1 MKDTLKIGLTGGIAS
16 GKSTV
21 CDLFSQLSVEI
32 IDADTISHYLTK
44 SDGLAFQEILDHF
57 GDRILGSD
65 GELDRQQLRSIIF
78 NDVAEKQALENII
91 HPKVLDKINKNI
103 SDSTA
108 PYLIIAVPLMIETG
122 MNQLMDRVLL
132 IEDRVLLI
140 DCSIETQVRRLIER
154 DKCTKQQ
161 AQSIIANQASLESK
175 RAICDDVIVNEEGT
189 SLDHLKTEVI
199 RLNSFYSNLEI
210 KRLHK

>member
-32 IDADTISHYLTK
+32 IDADKISHDITK
-44 SDGLAFQEILDHF
+44 KDGLAFQEILDYF
-57 GDRILGSD
+57 GKKILD
-65 GELDRQQLRSIIF
+65 LNGELDRRQLRSIIF
-78 NDVAEKQALENII
+78 NDATEKRALENII
-91 HPKVLDKINKNI
+91 HPKVLNEINKNI
-103 SDSTA
+103 SSSTA

-122 MNQLMDRVLL
+122 MNKLM
-132 IEDRVLLI
+132 DRVLLI
-140 DCSIETQVRRLIER
+140 DCSIETQIRRLIER

-161 AQSIIANQASLESK
+161 AQSIIENQASLESK

-189 SLDHLKTEVI
+189 SFDLLKTEVI
-199 RLNSFYSNLEI
+199 KLNDFYNTL
-210 KRLHK
+210 

>member
-32 IDADTISHYLTK
+32 IDADKISHDITK
-44 SDGLAFQEILDHF
+44 KDGLAFQEILDYF
-57 GDRILGSD
+57 GKKILGLD

-78 NDVAEKQALENII
+78 NDATAKRALENII
-91 HPKVLDKINKNI
+91 HPKVLNEINKNI

-122 MNQLMDRVLL
+122 MNKLMDRVLL
-132 IEDRVLLI
+132 V

-161 AQSIIANQASLESK
+161 AQSIIENQASLESK

>member
-1 MKDTLKIGLTGGIAS
+1 MNDTLKIGLTGGIAS

-32 IDADTISHYLTK
+32 IDADKISHDITK
-44 SDGLAFQEILDHF
+44 KDGLAFQEILDHF
-57 GDRILGSD
+57 GNKILGLD
-65 GELDRQQLRSIIF
+65 GELDRQKLRSLIF
-78 NDVAEKQALENII
+78 NDAAEKRTLEKII
-91 HPKVLDKINKNI
+91 HPKVLNEINKNI

-108 PYLIIAVPLMIETG
+108 SYLIIAVPLMIETG
-122 MNQLMDRVLL
+122 MNKLMDRVLL
-132 IEDRVLLI
+132 V

-161 AQSIIANQASLESK
+161 AQSIIENQASLESK

-189 SLDHLKTEVI
+189 SFDQLKTEVI
-199 RLNSFYSNLEI
+199 QLNDFYSTL
-210 KRLHK
+210 

>member
-32 IDADTISHYLTK
+32 VDADKISHDITK
-44 SDGLAFQEILDHF
+44 KDGLAFQEILDYF
-57 GDRILGSD
+57 GKKILD
-65 GELDRQQLRSIIF
+65 LNGELDRRQLRSIIF
-78 NDVAEKQALENII
+78 NDATEKRALENII
-91 HPKVLDKINKNI
+91 HPKVLNEINKNI

-122 MNQLMDRVLL
+122 MNKLM
-132 IEDRVLLI
+132 DRVLLI
-140 DCSIETQVRRLIER
+140 DCSIETQIRRLIER

-161 AQSIIANQASLESK
+161 AQSIIENQASLESK

>member
-32 IDADTISHYLTK
+32 IDADTISHDLTK

-132 IEDRVLLI
+132 I

-161 AQSIIANQASLESK
+161 AQSIIENQASLESK
-175 RAICDDVIVNEEGT
+175 RAICDDVIVNEECT

>member
-1 MKDTLKIGLTGGIAS
+1 MQDTLKIGLTGGIAS

-32 IDADTISHYLTK
+32 IDADKISHDITK
-44 SDGLAFQEILDHF
+44 KDGLAFQEILDYF
-57 GDRILGSD
+57 GKKILGLD

-78 NDVAEKQALENII
+78 NDATAKRALENII
-91 HPKVLDKINKNI
+91 HPKVLNEINKNI

-122 MNQLMDRVLL
+122 MNKLM
-132 IEDRVLLI
+132 DRVLLI
-140 DCSIETQVRRLIER
+140 DCSIETQIRRLIER
-154 DKCTKQQ
+154 DKCTKQE
-161 AQSIIANQASLESK
+161 AQSIIENQASLESK

-189 SLDHLKTEVI
+189 SFDLLKTEVI
-199 RLNSFYSNLEI
+199 KLNDFYSTL
-210 KRLHK
+210 

>member
-1 MKDTLKIGLTGGIAS
+1 MNDTLKIGLTGGIAS

-32 IDADTISHYLTK
+32 IDADKISHTITK
-44 SDGLAFQEILDHF
+44 KDGLAFEEILDHF
-57 GDRILGSD
+57 GKKILGLD

-78 NDVAEKQALENII
+78 NDVAEKKALENII
-91 HPKVLDKINKNI
+91 HPKVLNEINNNI

-122 MNQLMDRVLL
+122 MNKLM
-132 IEDRVLLI
+132 DRVLLI
-140 DCSIETQVRRLIER
+140 DCSIETQIRRLI
-154 DKCTKQQ
+154 KSANCTKQQ
-161 AQSIIANQASLESK
+161 AQSIIENQENLESK

-189 SLDHLKTEVI
+189 SFDQLKTEVI
-199 RLNSFYSNLEI
+199 QLNDFYSTL
-210 KRLHK
+210 

>member
-32 IDADTISHYLTK
+32 IDADKISHEITK
-44 SDGLAFQEILDHF
+44 NDGLAFQEILDHF
-57 GDRILGSD
+57 GSKILGLD

-78 NDVAEKQALENII
+78 NDATAKRALENII
-91 HPKVLDKINKNI
+91 HPKVLNEINKNI

-122 MNQLMDRVLL
+122 MNKLM
-132 IEDRVLLI
+132 DRVLLI
-140 DCSIETQVRRLIER
+140 DCSIETQIRRLIER
-154 DKCTKQQ
+154 DKCTKQE
-161 AQSIIANQASLESK
+161 AQSIIENQASLESK

-189 SLDHLKTEVI
+189 SFDLLKTEVI
-199 RLNSFYSNLEI
+199 KLNDFYSTL
-210 KRLHK
+210 

>member
-32 IDADTISHYLTK
+32 IDADKISHDITK
-44 SDGLAFQEILDHF
+44 KDRLAFQEILDYF
-57 GDRILGSD
+57 GKKILGLD

-78 NDVAEKQALENII
+78 NDATAKRALENII
-91 HPKVLDKINKNI
+91 HPKVLNEINKNI

-122 MNQLMDRVLL
+122 MNKLMDRVLL
-132 IEDRVLLI
+132 IDF
-140 DCSIETQVRRLIER
+140 SIETQIRRFIER

-161 AQSIIANQASLESK
+161 AQSIIENQASLESK

-189 SLDHLKTEVI
+189 SFDLLKTEVI
-199 RLNSFYSNLEI
+199 KLNDFYSTL
-210 KRLHK
+210 

>member
-32 IDADTISHYLTK
+32 IDADKISHDITK
-44 SDGLAFQEILDHF
+44 KDGLAFQEILDYF
-57 GDRILGSD
+57 GKKILGLD

-78 NDVAEKQALENII
+78 NDATAKRALENII
-91 HPKVLDKINKNI
+91 HPKVLNEINKNI
-103 SDSTA
+103 SSSTA

-122 MNQLMDRVLL
+122 MNKLM
-132 IEDRVLLI
+132 DRVLLI
-140 DCSIETQVRRLIER
+140 DCSIETQIRRLIER
-154 DKCTKQQ
+154 DKCTKQE
-161 AQSIIANQASLESK
+161 AQSIIENQASLESK

-189 SLDHLKTEVI
+189 SFDLLKTEVI
-199 RLNSFYSNLEI
+199 KLNDFYNTL
-210 KRLHK
+210 

>member
-21 CDLFSQLSVEI
+21 CDLFLQLSVEI
-32 IDADTISHYLTK
+32 IDADKISHAITK
-44 SDGLAFQEILDHF
+44 KDGLAFQEILDHF
-57 GDRILGSD
+57 GTKILGLD
-65 GELDRQQLRSIIF
+65 GELDRQKLRSLIF
-78 NDVAEKQALENII
+78 NDAAEKRTLEKII
-91 HPKVLDKINKNI
+91 HPKVLNEINQNI

-108 PYLIIAVPLMIETG
+108 SYLIIAVPLMIETG
-122 MNQLMDRVLL
+122 MNKLM
-132 IEDRVLLI
+132 DRVLLI

-161 AQSIIANQASLESK
+161 AQSIIENQASLESK

>member
-32 IDADTISHYLTK
+32 IDADKISHDTTK
-44 SDGLAFQEILDHF
+44 KDGLAFQEILDHF
-57 GDRILGSD
+57 SNKILGLD
-65 GELDRQQLRSIIF
+65 GELDRQKLRSLIF
-78 NDVAEKQALENII
+78 NNADEKRTLEKII
-91 HPKVLDKINKNI
+91 HPKVLNEINKNI

-108 PYLIIAVPLMIETG
+108 SYLIIAVPLMIETG
-122 MNQLMDRVLL
+122 MNKLM
-132 IEDRVLLI
+132 DRVLLI

-161 AQSIIANQASLESK
+161 AQSIIKNQASLESK
-175 RAICDDVIVNEEGT
+175 RAICDDVIVNEKGT

>member
-32 IDADTISHYLTK
+32 IDADKISHNITK
-44 SDGLAFQEILDHF
+44 KDGLAFQEILDYF
-57 GDRILGSD
+57 GKKILGLD

-78 NDVAEKQALENII
+78 NDATAKRALENII
-91 HPKVLDKINKNI
+91 HPKVLNEINKNI

-122 MNQLMDRVLL
+122 MNKLM
-132 IEDRVLLI
+132 DRVLLI
-140 DCSIETQVRRLIER
+140 DCSIETQIRRLIER

-161 AQSIIANQASLESK
+161 AQSIIENQASLESK

-189 SLDHLKTEVI
+189 SLDLLKTEVI
-199 RLNSFYSNLEI
+199 KLNDFYNTL
-210 KRLHK
+210 

>member
-132 IEDRVLLI
+132 I

-161 AQSIIANQASLESK
+161 AESIIANQASLESK
-175 RAICDDVIVNEEGT
+175 RALCDDVILNEEDT
-189 SLDHLKTEVI
+189 SFDQLKTEVI
-199 RLNSFYSNLEI
+199 RLHSFYSDLEI

>member
-1 MKDTLKIGLTGGIAS
+1 MSASLKIGLTGGIAS

-32 IDADTISHYLTK
+32 IDADKISHDITK
-44 SDGLAFQEILDHF
+44 KDGLAFQEILDHF
-57 GDRILGSD
+57 GNKILGLD
-65 GELDRQQLRSIIF
+65 GELDRQKLRSLIF
-78 NDVAEKQALENII
+78 NDADEKRTLEKII
-91 HPKVLDKINKNI
+91 HPKVLNEINKNI

-108 PYLIIAVPLMIETG
+108 SYLIIAVPLMIETG
-122 MNQLMDRVLL
+122 MNKLMDRVLL
-132 IEDRVLLI
+132 V

-161 AQSIIANQASLESK
+161 AQSIIENQASLESK

>member
-32 IDADTISHYLTK
+32 IDADKISHDITK
-44 SDGLAFQEILDHF
+44 KDGLAFQEILDHF
-57 GDRILGSD
+57 SNKILGLD
-65 GELDRQQLRSIIF
+65 GELDRQKLRSLIF
-78 NDVAEKQALENII
+78 NNADEKRTLEKII
-91 HPKVLDKINKNI
+91 HPKVLNEINKNI

-108 PYLIIAVPLMIETG
+108 SYLIIAVPLMIETG
-122 MNQLMDRVLL
+122 MNKLM
-132 IEDRVLLI
+132 DRVLLI

-154 DKCTKQQ
+154 DKCSKTQ
-161 AQSIIANQASLESK
+161 AQSIIQNQASLESK

-199 RLNSFYSNLEI
+199 RLNSFYSNLEV

>member
-32 IDADTISHYLTK
+32 IDADKISHDITK
-44 SDGLAFQEILDHF
+44 KDGLAFQEILDHF
-57 GDRILGSD
+57 SNKILGLD
-65 GELDRQQLRSIIF
+65 GELDRQKLRSLIF
-78 NDVAEKQALENII
+78 NNADEKRTLEKII
-91 HPKVLDKINKNI
+91 HPKVLNEINKNI

-108 PYLIIAVPLMIETG
+108 SYLIIAVPLMIETG
-122 MNQLMDRVLL
+122 MNKLM
-132 IEDRVLLI
+132 DRVLLI
-140 DCSIETQVRRLIER
+140 DCSIETQIRRLIER

-161 AQSIIANQASLESK
+161 ARSIIKNQASLESK

>member
-32 IDADTISHYLTK
+32 IDADKISHDITK
-44 SDGLAFQEILDHF
+44 KDGLAFQEILDHF
-57 GDRILGSD
+57 SNKILGLD
-65 GELDRQQLRSIIF
+65 GELDRQKLRSLIF
-78 NDVAEKQALENII
+78 NDADEKRTLEKII
-91 HPKVLDKINKNI
+91 HPKVLNEINKNI

-108 PYLIIAVPLMIETG
+108 SYLIIAVPLMIETG
-122 MNQLMDRVLL
+122 MNKLMDRVLL
-132 IEDRVLLI
+132 V

-161 AQSIIANQASLESK
+161 AQSIIENQASLESK

-189 SLDHLKTEVI
+189 SFDLLKTEVI
-199 RLNSFYSNLEI
+199 KLNDFYSTL
-210 KRLHK
+210 

>member
-32 IDADTISHYLTK
+32 IDADKISHDITK
-44 SDGLAFQEILDHF
+44 KDGLAFQEILDHF
-57 GDRILGSD
+57 GNKILGLD
-65 GELDRQQLRSIIF
+65 GELDRQKLRSLIF
-78 NDVAEKQALENII
+78 NDAAEKRTLEKII
-91 HPKVLDKINKNI
+91 HPKVLNEINQNI

-108 PYLIIAVPLMIETG
+108 SYLIIAVPLMIESG
-122 MNQLMDRVLL
+122 MNKLM
-132 IEDRVLLI
+132 DRVLLI
-140 DCSIETQVRRLIER
+140 DCSIETQIRRLIER
-154 DKCTKQQ
+154 DKCTKQE
-161 AQSIIANQASLESK
+161 AQSIIENQASLESK

>member
-32 IDADTISHYLTK
+32 IDADKISHDITK
-44 SDGLAFQEILDHF
+44 KDGLAFQDILDHF
-57 GDRILGSD
+57 GKKILGLD
-65 GELDRQQLRSIIF
+65 GELDREQLSSIIF
-78 NDVAEKQALENII
+78 NDAAEKKALENII
-91 HPKVLDKINKNI
+91 HPKVLNEINKNI

-122 MNQLMDRVLL
+122 MNKLM
-132 IEDRVLLI
+132 DRVLLI
-140 DCSIETQVRRLIER
+140 DCSIETQIRRLIER

-161 AQSIIANQASLESK
+161 AQSIIENQASLESK

-189 SLDHLKTEVI
+189 SFDLLKTEVI
-199 RLNSFYSNLEI
+199 KLNDFYSTL
-210 KRLHK
+210 

>member
-32 IDADTISHYLTK
+32 IDADKISHDITK
-44 SDGLAFQEILDHF
+44 KDGLAFQEILDHF
-57 GDRILGSD
+57 SNKILGLD
-65 GELDRQQLRSIIF
+65 GELDRQKLRSLIF
-78 NDVAEKQALENII
+78 NNADEKRTLEKII
-91 HPKVLDKINKNI
+91 HPKVLNEINKNI

-108 PYLIIAVPLMIETG
+108 SYLIIAVPLMIETG
-122 MNQLMDRVLL
+122 MNKLM
-132 IEDRVLLI
+132 DRVLLI

-161 AQSIIANQASLESK
+161 AQSIIKNQASLESK

>member
-21 CDLFSQLSVEI
+21 CDFFSQLSVEI
-32 IDADTISHYLTK
+32 IDADKISHDITK
-44 SDGLAFQEILDHF
+44 KDGLAFQEILDHF
-57 GDRILGSD
+57 GNKILGLD
-65 GELDRQQLRSIIF
+65 GELDRQKLRSLIF
-78 NDVAEKQALENII
+78 NDAAEKRTLEKII
-91 HPKVLDKINKNI
+91 HPKVLNEINKNI

-108 PYLIIAVPLMIETG
+108 SYLIIAVPLMIETG
-122 MNQLMDRVLL
+122 MNKLMDRVLL
-132 IEDRVLLI
+132 V

-161 AQSIIANQASLESK
+161 AQSIIENQASLESK

-189 SLDHLKTEVI
+189 SFDLLKTEVI
-199 RLNSFYSNLEI
+199 KLNDFYSTL
-210 KRLHK
+210 

>member
-32 IDADTISHYLTK
+32 IDADKISHDITK
-44 SDGLAFQEILDHF
+44 KDGLAFLEILDYF
-57 GDRILGSD
+57 GKKILGLD

-78 NDVAEKQALENII
+78 NDATAKRALENII
-91 HPKVLDKINKNI
+91 HPKVLNEINKNI

-122 MNQLMDRVLL
+122 MNKLM
-132 IEDRVLLI
+132 DRVLLI
-140 DCSIETQVRRLIER
+140 DCSIETQIRRLIER

-161 AQSIIANQASLESK
+161 AQSIIENQASLESK

-189 SLDHLKTEVI
+189 SFDLLKTEVI
-199 RLNSFYSNLEI
+199 KLNDFYSTL
-210 KRLHK
+210 

>member
-1 MKDTLKIGLTGGIAS
+1 MNDTLKIGLTGGIAS

-32 IDADTISHYLTK
+32 IDADKISHDITK
-44 SDGLAFQEILDHF
+44 KDGLAFEEILDHF
-57 GDRILGSD
+57 GKKILGLD

-78 NDVAEKQALENII
+78 NDVAEKKALENII
-91 HPKVLDKINKNI
+91 HPKVLNEINKNI

-122 MNQLMDRVLL
+122 MNKLM
-132 IEDRVLLI
+132 DRVLLI
-140 DCSIETQVRRLIER
+140 DCSIETQIRRLIER

-161 AQSIIANQASLESK
+161 AQSIIENQASLESK

-189 SLDHLKTEVI
+189 SFDQLKTEVI
-199 RLNSFYSNLEI
+199 QLNDFYSTL
-210 KRLHK
+210 

>member
-32 IDADTISHYLTK
+32 IDADKISHDITK
-44 SDGLAFQEILDHF
+44 KDGLAFEEILDHF
-57 GDRILGSD
+57 GKKILGLD

-78 NDVAEKQALENII
+78 NDVAEKKALENII
-91 HPKVLDKINKNI
+91 HPKVLNEINNNI

-122 MNQLMDRVLL
+122 MHELM
-132 IEDRVLLI
+132 DRVLLI

-154 DKCTKQQ
+154 DKCSKQQ
-161 AQSIIANQASLESK
+161 AQSIIQNQASLESK

-199 RLNSFYSNLEI
+199 RLNSFYNNLEI

>member
-32 IDADTISHYLTK
+32 IDADKISHDITK
-44 SDGLAFQEILDHF
+44 KDGLAFQEILDYF
-57 GDRILGSD
+57 GKKILGLD

-78 NDVAEKQALENII
+78 NDATAKRALENII
-91 HPKVLDKINKNI
+91 HPKVLNEINKNI

-122 MNQLMDRVLL
+122 MNKLM
-132 IEDRVLLI
+132 DRVLLI
-140 DCSIETQVRRLIER
+140 DCSIETQIRRLIER

-161 AQSIIANQASLESK
+161 AQSIIENQASLESK
-175 RAICDDVIVNEEGT
+175 RAICDDVIVNQEGT
-189 SLDHLKTEVI
+189 SFDLLKTEVI
-199 RLNSFYSNLEI
+199 KLNDFYSTL
-210 KRLHK
+210 

>member
-32 IDADTISHYLTK
+32 IDADKISHEITK
-44 SDGLAFQEILDHF
+44 NDGLAFQEILDHF
-57 GDRILGSD
+57 GSKILGLD
-65 GELDRQQLRSIIF
+65 GELDRQKLRSIIF
-78 NDVAEKQALENII
+78 NDVAEKGVLENII
-91 HPKVLDKINKNI
+91 HPKVLNEINNNI
-103 SDSTA
+103 SYSTA

-122 MNQLMDRVLL
+122 MHKLM
-132 IEDRVLLI
+132 DRVLLI

-154 DKCTKQQ
+154 DQCSKQQ
-161 AQSIIANQASLESK
+161 AQSIIQNQASLESK

-189 SLDHLKTEVI
+189 SFDQLKTEVTK
-199 RLNSFYSNLEI
+199 LNNFYSTLKI

>member
-32 IDADTISHYLTK
+32 VDADKISHDITK
-44 SDGLAFQEILDHF
+44 KDGLAFQEILDYF
-57 GDRILGSD
+57 GKKILGLD

-78 NDVAEKQALENII
+78 NDATAKRALENII
-91 HPKVLDKINKNI
+91 HPKVLNEINKNI

-122 MNQLMDRVLL
+122 MNKLM
-132 IEDRVLLI
+132 DRVLLI
-140 DCSIETQVRRLIER
+140 DCSIETQIRRLIER

-161 AQSIIANQASLESK
+161 AQSIIENQASLESK

-189 SLDHLKTEVI
+189 SFDLLKTEVI
-199 RLNSFYSNLEI
+199 KLNDFYSTL
-210 KRLHK
+210 

>member
-21 CDLFSQLSVEI
+21 CDFFSQLSVEI
-32 IDADTISHYLTK
+32 IDADKISHDITK
-44 SDGLAFQEILDHF
+44 KDGLAFQEILDHF
-57 GDRILGSD
+57 SNKILGLD
-65 GELDRQQLRSIIF
+65 GELDRQKLRSLIF
-78 NDVAEKQALENII
+78 NDAAEKRTLEKII
-91 HPKVLDKINKNI
+91 HPKVLNEINQNI

-108 PYLIIAVPLMIETG
+108 SYLIIAVPLMIETG
-122 MNQLMDRVLL
+122 MNKLMDRVLL
-132 IEDRVLLI
+132 V

-161 AQSIIANQASLESK
+161 AQSIIENQANLESK

-189 SLDHLKTEVI
+189 SFDQLKTEVI
-199 RLNSFYSNLEI
+199 QLNDFYSTL
-210 KRLHK
+210 

>member
-32 IDADTISHYLTK
+32 IDADKISHDITK
-44 SDGLAFQEILDHF
+44 KDGLAFQEILDYF
-57 GDRILGSD
+57 GKKILGLD

-78 NDVAEKQALENII
+78 NDATAKRALENII
-91 HPKVLDKINKNI
+91 HPKVLNEINKNI

-122 MNQLMDRVLL
+122 MNKLM
-132 IEDRVLLI
+132 DRVLLI
-140 DCSIETQVRRLIER
+140 DCSIETQIRRLIER

-161 AQSIIANQASLESK
+161 AQSIIENQASLESK

-189 SLDHLKTEVI
+189 SFDLLKTEVI
-199 RLNSFYSNLEI
+199 KLNDFYNTL
-210 KRLHK
+210 

>member
-32 IDADTISHYLTK
+32 IDADKISHDITK
-44 SDGLAFQEILDHF
+44 KDGLAFQEILDYF
-57 GDRILGSD
+57 GKKILGLD

-78 NDVAEKQALENII
+78 NDATAKRALENII
-91 HPKVLDKINKNI
+91 HPKVLNEINKNI

-122 MNQLMDRVLL
+122 MNKLM
-132 IEDRVLLI
+132 DRVLLI
-140 DCSIETQVRRLIER
+140 DCSIETQIRRLIER

-161 AQSIIANQASLESK
+161 AQSIIENQASLESK
-175 RAICDDVIVNEEGT
+175 RAICDDVIVNEEGK
-189 SLDHLKTEVI
+189 SFDLLKTEVI
-199 RLNSFYSNLEI
+199 KLNDFYSTL
-210 KRLHK
+210 

>member
-32 IDADTISHYLTK
+32 IDADKISHDITK
-44 SDGLAFQEILDHF
+44 KDGLAFQEILDHF
-57 GDRILGSD
+57 SNKILGLD
-65 GELDRQQLRSIIF
+65 GELDRQKLRSLIF
-78 NDVAEKQALENII
+78 NNADEKRTLEKII
-91 HPKVLDKINKNI
+91 HPKVLNEINKNI

-108 PYLIIAVPLMIETG
+108 SYLIIAVPLMIETG
-122 MNQLMDRVLL
+122 MNKLM
-132 IEDRVLLI
+132 DRVLLI

-154 DKCTKQQ
+154 DKCTRQQ
-161 AQSIIANQASLESK
+161 AQSIIKNQASLESK

>member
-32 IDADTISHYLTK
+32 IDADKISHDITK
-44 SDGLAFQEILDHF
+44 KDGLAFQEILDHF
-57 GDRILGSD
+57 SNKILGLD
-65 GELDRQQLRSIIF
+65 GELDRQKLRSLIF
-78 NDVAEKQALENII
+78 NDADEKRTLEKII
-91 HPKVLDKINKNI
+91 HPKVLNEINKNI

-108 PYLIIAVPLMIETG
+108 SYLIIAVPLMIETG
-122 MNQLMDRVLL
+122 MNKLM
-132 IEDRVLLI
+132 DRVLLI

-161 AQSIIANQASLESK
+161 AQSIIKNQASLESK

-189 SLDHLKTEVI
+189 SFDQLKTEVI
-199 RLNSFYSNLEI
+199 QLNDFYSTL
-210 KRLHK
+210 